1 MSKNKIIPQM
11 FDIRPV
17 KKTGD
22 LDWDKINGI
31 NNNYVR
37 LDDKQADEKE
47 IKQKQEDEARKKE
60 LDERMKKSEMEILEK
75 RRMQEE
81 EERLEKEK
89 QAREL
94 REKILKRNQEQKE
107 RELKIELS
115 KEKIPLT
122 VFKKIRFSFGLAAAL
137 IALGI
142 GGISYVYKGL
152 GIQGKVLGT
161 GQEGYEN
168 LVSAVGD
175 ISREDLDSS
184 AQKFA
189 LAHKY
194 FSEASLE
201 MDKMGTIVNKGTR
214 FIPYVSKISSGK
226 NMIEAAKYFSLAGE
240 AMNESIKEFIN
251 LKNSVTSGGSISLL
265 GLFENTKVN
274 VEISEKNLKLVQ
286 EHISKVKVDDLPEE
300 MKEKFIQLKKSMPE
314 VIGVLE
320 AFSENSHIFT
330 DILGGNGPRKY
341 LFLFQNNNEM
351 RATGGFIGT
360 YGLLDISNGHVRD
373 FFIDG
378 IFNPDG
384 QLQDKVVPPAPIQKI
399 SAAWSLHD
407 SNWFPDFPVSAK
419 EAIVFYERTGGP
431 TVDGVITITPV
442 VLQKLLEITGPI
454 EMTDY
459 EVILDSE
466 NFIEKTQ
473 NKVEKD
479 YDKKENKPKK
489 ILSDLAPMIL
499 DRIVKTR
506 DIETVSKVAQVFL
519 ESLNEKHILI
529 FSENR
534 DLQEIISKRGWSG
547 EILDTEKDYLSVI
560 NTNINGYK
568 TDGVIEE
575 KIEHKAEIQNDGSII
590 DTVAITRKHNG
601 GNTDY
606 EWWNKVNANYMRVY
620 VPRGSQLLE
629 VEGQTREI
637 NEPALDYDKL
647 KFERDEL
654 VEKEENSMI
663 VDEKTGTRIYEDA
676 GKTVFANWTYVS
688 PQETMTIKY
697 KYLLPF
703 RLFQSVFK
711 EKNYVD
717 SYSLIAQKQSGSVGS
732 FFDSQLQYP
741 EPYEIQWKS
750 LEYENLPERVIHL
763 ETDLKSDKFGGVVFE
778 KQMPE

>member
-1 MSKNKIIPQM
+1 VSKNKIIPQM